1 MEKNPF
7 KLSSIFQTVQNDRFN
22 RFIWSPIERILGFR
36 KLSSL
41 YQSHKDKKSP
51 RAFIKAILNHL
62 EITYVVT
69 PPHEFPDIPETG
81 SLLIVS
87 NHPFGALEALILI
100 DYLSEYRSDIRIM
113 ANVFLQRIT
122 PISDLLFGVN
132 PFKDK
137 SAKNSNQKVMR
148 EIHQWLETQHCLITF
163 PAGNVSHL
171 HLKRPFIADG
181 KWDQQIA
188 RLARSTK
195 SSVLPV
201 FIEGRNSLWFYM
213 LGSRF
218 HALGYGRQFLNKK
231 GKTIKIRIGE
241 IISQNEISSIQTESD
256 LIEFIRSKTMRKQN
270 LKNENLTPRET

>member
-7 KLSSIFQTVQNDRFN
+7 NLSSIFQTVQNDRFN
-22 RFIWSPIERILGFR
+22 RFIWSPIERILGFK

-41 YQSHKDKKSP
+41 YQAHKDKKSP
-51 RAFIKAILNHL
+51 QEFIKAILNHL

-69 PPHEFPDIPETG
+69 PPHEFPGIPERG

-137 SAKNSNQKVMR
+137 SAKNSNRKVMR

-171 HLKRPFIADG
+171 HLKLSKKKPYIADG
-181 KWDQQIA
+181 EWDQQIA

-195 SSVLPV
+195 SNILPV

-218 HALGYGRQFLNKK
+218 HALRYGVEFLNKK
-231 GKTIKIRIGE
+231 GKLINIHYGKIITQE
-241 IISQNEISSIQTESD
+241 KISSIQSDAD
-256 LIEFIRSKTMRKQN
+256 LITYFRSKTM
-270 LKNENLTPRET
+270 L